1 MRTTQPSPYTGP
13 SSGGRHLRLV
23 VSPKTDLNGPGWR
36 LCPQVEAVLRAWRE
50 DIDAEPWSVGLSFDA
65 LWRRRDG

>member
-1 MRTTQPSPYTGP
+1 
-13 SSGGRHLRLV
+13 V